1 MPPQDDSTL
10 TELRVLVAR
19 LDERMNT
26 VLTKLDRDMVSR
38 EHLQDT
44 LRPLTENM
52 NKWKGGLAAITVVA
66 GSIGA
71 LVTTFI
77 KQIFL
82 NGSSP

>member
-1 MPPQDDSTL
+1 MPPQDDTL
-10 TELRVLVAR
+10 TELRVTVAR

-26 VLTKLDRDMVSR
+26 VIAKLDQNMVSR

-44 LRPLTENM
+44 LKPLTENM